1 MRMKML
7 LFVGLLLLGIIGV
20 IASVVMLV
28 SAVRFMEWGRVLLY
42 FVTMVISGEVLIWSA
57 LKLRK
62 PKT

>member
-7 LFVGLLLLGIIGV
+7 LSASLLLLGIIGV